1 MPGLPPLIEE
11 DVQLLDSVLDELL
24 QKSEAAT
31 ALVIDKGGPII
42 NQRGAVDQFDTTT
55 IAALAAGSFCATQ
68 AIAERLGETGFTN
81 IYQQGERFSLLFCN
95 IDDNALLIV
104 IFKAE
109 LSAGAV
115 KYYAATSVPQIAA
128 QLERAQQRAPGESL
142 DLVSEN
148 TLDVSSIFGKSGRI
162 NSCLTIFRVLAN
174 HLLTWVRSILLY
186 EDTK

>member
-11 DVQLLDSVLDELL
+11 DVKLLNSALDELL

-31 ALVIDKGGPII
+31 AMVIDKGGPVI
-42 NQRGAVDQFDTTT
+42 NQRGAADQFDMTT

-68 AIAERLGETGFTN
+68 AIAERLGEANFAN

-95 IDDNALLIV
+95 VDENALLVV
-104 IFKAE
+104 IFKAD

-115 KYYAATSVPQIAA
+115 KYFAGESVAKI
-128 QLERAQQRAPGESL
+128 AQQMAQAQTRSPGESL

-148 TLDVSSIFGKSGRI
+148 MLDVSAIFAKKRQ
-162 NSCLTIFRVLAN
+162 N
-174 HLLTWVRSILLY
+174 
-186 EDTK
+186 